1 MAPRHQIRYRIVS
14 VALVAMA
21 MLLLLL
27 CLLQH
32 HFDGA
37 TYPASLAKA
46 AIAKNHD
53 KRQSFEVYT
62 HASELKP
69 PVSTGQDKRIY
80 ADLQI
85 ENIYNLSLRDRV
97 FMAEGW
103 YWLKWTDTVNAIIK
117 DNQIPLENILGFT
130 NQIEADSLVVRA
142 DQPNPERLDNG
153 YYWRMFRFSGKFYIE
168 NLELRGFPFDVLTLP
183 IVLQLQSDAL
193 SCYPGNRY
201 GCISLVL
208 DNEAKGSTLGEYVS
222 LNGYKI
228 IGSERQEFLHQYTSN
243 FGQGDLSAF
252 ASIRY
257 NILYNTD
264 FGAAFW
270 AYIFPLL
277 ILVTVVIIS
286 PSLPGSLG
294 DVRLAIPT
302 TILLTLIFLQIGYK
316 ADLPALAYVTYLDWL
331 YIYAYVVSA
340 SLFILF
346 CWGTNAHANALAQG
360 NEESMVRRINRV
372 DFLMQAIAFVGLVM
386 ILATGLLFEA

>member
-1 MAPRHQIRYRIVS
+1 MAFNENTRVKIPAILHLCRLGYEYISLSKAKWNVETNIFTDIFEESIQRINPDIEQGDV
-14 VALVAMA
+14 
-21 MLLLLL
+21 
-27 CLLQH
+27 
-32 HFDGA
+32 
-37 TYPASLAKA
+37 
-46 AIAKNHD
+46 
-53 KRQSFEVYT
+53 KR
-62 HASELKP
+62 L
-69 PVSTGQDKRIY
+69 
-80 ADLQI
+80 
-85 ENIYNLSLRDRV
+85 
-97 FMAEGW
+97 
-103 YWLKWTDTVNAIIK
+103 
-117 DNQIPLENILGFT
+117 LEN
-130 NQIEADSLVVRA
+130 V
-142 DQPNPERLDNG
+142 
-153 YYWRMFRFSGKFYIE
+153 
-168 NLELRGFPFDVLTLP
+168 
-183 IVLQLQSDAL
+183 
-193 SCYPGNRY
+193 
-201 GCISLVL
+201 SLVL